1 MTTKRIAT
9 AIAVAALALPG
20 AAQAHVTLQP
30 EEAPA
35 GGFARL
41 DVRVPNEEDD
51 AGTTK
56 VAVQMPPGFYFVSY
70 EPKPGWNIKVTKR
83 KLANPVEEHG
93 EKITE
98 EVAEVTITGDGKT
111 GIIKPGQFE
120 DFGLSLGVPEGKAGS
135 KLTFKATQT
144 YENGKVVRWIGAPDS
159 EKPAPQVTLT
169 AAEEEAA
176 SHDEEQETDSEPA
189 AAGVPADDD
198 GPSTGLVIAAL
209 VLGGLGLVAGVAG
222 LATARR
228 KAA

>member
-1 MTTKRIAT
+1 M
-9 AIAVAALALPG
+9 AALALPG

-70 EPKPGWNIKVTKR
+70 EPKPGWTAKVTKR
-83 KLANPVEEHG
+83 KLAKPVEEHG
-93 EKITE
+93 EEITE
-98 EVAEVTITGDGKT
+98 EVGQVTFTGDGKT
-111 GIIKPGQFE
+111 GIVKPGQFE

-144 YENGKVVRWIGAPDS
+144 YENGKVVRWIGAP
-159 EKPAPQVTLT
+159 EAEEPAPQVTLT
-169 AAEEEAA
+169 AAEAA
-176 SHDEEQETDSEPA
+176 PRRPRRRRT
-189 AAGVPADDD
+189 
-198 GPSTGLVIAAL
+198 T
-209 VLGGLGLVAGVAG
+209 
-222 LATARR
+222 TAPRPGS
-228 KAA
+228 